1 MWKSTPDTKPTT
13 TPNNTQSLPTPARPS
28 LEPVRSKEFQNE
40 MAHIGKSVIIRGELS
55 GSEDLY
61 LDGEVEGNI
70 SLLEHNLIVGPN
82 GRVRANIIAKDV
94 VVHGKV
100 DGNIQGHD
108 RVELKKSAV
117 LSGDIST
124 QRIVIEDGAFFKGAI
139 VEIEPIAFRN
149 LERDGRVKR
158 ATMEVDPNVTTAI
171 ISEGP
176 FDATIVERKPVLTA
190 EQFKAE
196 RKRQRRLAKES
207 KQKETASPEGDAV

>member
-1 MWKSTPDTKPTT
+1 MNAKEEKSKPIKAEVTDHVV
-13 TPNNTQSLPTPARPS
+13 SLHMG
-28 LEPVRSKEFQNE
+28 ENVY
-40 MAHIGKSVIIRGELS
+40 KS
-55 GSEDLY
+55 
-61 LDGEVEGNI
+61 
-70 SLLEHNLIVGPN
+70 
-82 GRVRANIIAKDV
+82 
-94 VVHGKV
+94 
-100 DGNIQGHD
+100 
-108 RVELKKSAV
+108 
-117 LSGDIST
+117 
-124 QRIVIEDGAFFKGAI
+124 FFKGAI